1 MKEKNSI
8 LSFRISPELKT
19 KLETRASLKGKNLT
33 EFVRDTLSHSQGE
46 QVLEEARKEFTA
58 LESDANAMNER
69 ISVLKAQYGEM
80 MEKVMLSEKT
90 LLDALESRREA
101 LKRDRLLESVLFG
114 TVCFSGAIFGS
125 AGVELIR
132 YLATS

>member
-1 MKEKNSI
+1 MKEKTSI

-19 KLETRASLKGKNLT
+19 KLETCASLQSKNLT

-46 QVLEEARKEFTA
+46 QVLEEARKEFTS

-69 ISVLKAQYGEM
+69 ISVLKAQYSEM
-80 MEKVMLSEKT
+80 IEAVVFSEKT
-90 LLDALESRREA
+90 LLNALESRREA
-101 LKRDRLLESVLFG
+101 LKQDRLIESVLFG
-114 TVCFSGAIFGS
+114 TVCFSGAILGS

-132 YLATS
+132 YLAIS